1 MKATT
6 QLRQMLT
13 SDRMVVAPFVLNALH
28 ARIAEDVGHQAVYM
42 TGAGTAAERGFPDV
56 GLLTMT
62 EMVANAKYIA
72 DAVNI
77 PVICDADTG
86 YGNPLN
92 VHRTVREYEA
102 AGVAAL
108 HLEDQVFPKKCGFF
122 AGKQVVPVEE
132 HVQKIRAALDAR
144 TDPDFVIIARCDAYA
159 VTGWEDTVRRCRAYV
174 EAGADLVF
182 VDGIKSQDDIQR
194 YAADLP
200 DVPRMYN
207 GDLATTQTMDELGY
221 KIMICGSTIWL
232 IYKQVR
238 AAYEELMSAGQVNP
252 DRYGTRWDVASVL
265 GLDAIYELEKKYGP
279 GRGHQDVGTDGRAA
293 VSHLDCG
300 TIAQAAQMA
309 TPTRFVEGRAHPCRR
324 TTTNGSP
331 GGATW
336 RPNAPAFQYG
346 TKIWSSTVRWFERT
360 SALGEPPQK
369 GGQSAQ
375 ALGRV
380 AAGSA
385 EGSR

>member
-6 QLRQMLT
+6 QLRRMLA
-13 SDRMVVAPFVLNALH
+13 SDQMVVAPFVLNALH

-42 TGAGTAAERGFPDV
+42 TGAGTAAEKGFPDV

-72 DAVNI
+72 DAINI

-92 VHRTVREYEA
+92 VGRTVREYEA
-102 AGVAAL
+102 AGVAAI

-122 AGKQVVPVEE
+122 AGKQVVPVAE
-132 HVQKIRAALDAR
+132 HVQKIHAALDAR
-144 TDPDFVIIARCDAYA
+144 RDPDFVIIARCDAYA
-159 VTGWEDTVRRCRAYV
+159 VNGWEDTVARCRAYV
-174 EAGADLVF
+174 DAGADLVF

-194 YAADLP
+194 YAKDLA

-238 AAYEELMSAGQVNP
+238 AAYEELMSAGMVNP

-265 GLDAIYELEKKYGP
+265 GLDAIYELEKKYGV
-279 GRGHQDVGTDGRAA
+279 QDVGTDVASLAA
-293 VSHLDCG
+293 
-300 TIAQAAQMA
+300 AQAEQMA
-309 TPTRFVEGRAHPCRR
+309 ADA
-324 TTTNGSP
+324 
-331 GGATW
+331 ATL
-336 RPNAPAFQYG
+336 
-346 TKIWSSTVRWFERT
+346 T
-360 SALGEPPQK
+360 
-369 GGQSAQ
+369 
-375 ALGRV
+375 
-380 AAGSA
+380 AADN
-385 EGSR
+385 